1 MSLERE
7 NKVVRHVRRL
17 LPLAFLS
24 PRVVDAVA
32 GGSASALFTVTLLTG
47 SLPHSW
53 AQRERRSES
62 SDPKAD
68 PPD

>member
-24 PRVVDAVA
+24 PRVVDAIAV
-32 GGSASALFTVTLLTG
+32 GSAPAHFTVTLLTD

-53 AQRERRSES
+53 AHQEKRLGILR
-62 SDPKAD
+62 A
-68 PPD
+68 

>member
-24 PRVVDAVA
+24 PRVVDAIA
-32 GGSASALFTVTLLTG
+32 DGTAPAHFTVTLLAG

-53 AQRERRSES
+53 AQQEKTLGILR
-62 SDPKAD
+62 P
-68 PPD
+68 